1 MHSTFKSGTR
11 KSSTLSTALGTLC
24 AVGTMI
30 AGSPAMA
37 QDAVNLKMWALVNEG
52 YPEFIQLATEAFQ
65 KENPGIN
72 VELESIPN
80 EAYKTAIQVALVG
93 SDPPDIY
100 FNWSGED
107 AARLSRSDLAL
118 DITELGAQEGNYQS
132 LVTEAWQQAFALDG
146 KQYGIPTDAVS
157 KYFYYNTKYFE
168 EHGLNVPA
176 SFNELLG
183 LCGKIREID
192 AEVVPLPLGNSER
205 WKLNHYITVINERV
219 LGLDAV
225 RDDYA
230 LTAPDEELFTN
241 PQYEKAWETVLAMK
255 DAKCFQDA
263 PNATSP
269 EVSRSLFSAEISPMI
284 FCGTWCMSIFD
295 NEGFTDYALFRFPA
309 IDGGGSDGSTN
320 MVIPQGLQISAKT
333 EHPEAAVKFASFL
346 VNADMSRLF
355 AEMRGAIPS
364 NPEKVGEMEAT
375 EQFKWVAQD
384 IASLSESFSVLD
396 VMLEAGVSEAYLDMG
411 VEVLNGTKTPAEAME
426 VIRTAAID
434 GKKKLAASK

>member
-1 MHSTFKSGTR
+1 MQSIKQTTTNTR
-11 KSSTLSTALGTLC
+11 TWRRPFIALG
-24 AVGTMI
+24 I
-30 AGSPAMA
+30 AGSLLCAATA
-37 QDAVNLKMWALVNEG
+37 QAEDPVNLKMWALVNENH
-52 YPEFIQLATEAFQ
+52 PEFIEMATQAFQ
-65 KENPGIN
+65 EENPNIT

-80 EAYKTAIQVALVG
+80 ETYKTAIQVALVG
-93 SDPPDIY
+93 SEPPDIF

-107 AARLSRSDLAL
+107 AARLSRSGLAL
-118 DITELGAQEGNYQS
+118 DITELGAQEGNYQT
-132 LVTEAWQQAFALDG
+132 LVSDAWQQAFAIGD
-146 KQYGIPTDAVS
+146 KQYGIPVEAVS
-157 KYFYYNTKYFE
+157 KYFYYNTKYFD
-168 EHGLNVPA
+168 EHGLSVPA
-176 SFNELLG
+176 TFDELLG

-192 AEVVPLPLGNSER
+192 SETVPLPLGNSER

-230 LTAPDEELFTN
+230 LNAPDDELFTN
-241 PQYEKAWETVLAMK
+241 PAYEKAWETVLALK
-255 DAKCFQDA
+255 DANCFQDA

-295 NEGFTDYALFRFPA
+295 TEGFTDYALFRFPP
-309 IDGGGSDGSTN
+309 IEGGGSDGSTN

-333 EHPEAAVKFASFL
+333 EHPEEAVKFASFL
-346 VNADMSRLF
+346 VNADMSKLY

-375 EQFKWVAQD
+375 DQFKWVAQD
-384 IASLSESFSVLD
+384 IGSLSESFSVLD

-426 VIRTAAID
+426 VIRTAAIE
-434 GKKKLAASK
+434 GKKKLGESQ